1 MHFNLGKIKKDKYVI
16 TIVEMQDDILEKEN
30 KIKQDKT
37 LMKPPY
43 HLNTVL

>member
-16 TIVEMQDDILEKEN
+16 TIVEMQGDILDREN
-30 KIKQDKT
+30 KIKQNKM
-37 LMKPPY
+37 LMKPPQ